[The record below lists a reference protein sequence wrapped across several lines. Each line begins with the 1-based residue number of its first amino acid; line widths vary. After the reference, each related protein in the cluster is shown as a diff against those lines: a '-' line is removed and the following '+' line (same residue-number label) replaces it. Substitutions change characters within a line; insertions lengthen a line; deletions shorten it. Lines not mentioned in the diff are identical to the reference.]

1 MEGGA
6 ALAQLWAGPA
16 RSLDDRPGHKAHK
29 ARKAHEAREARKA
42 GKARKAWM
50 TGLARKAR
58 EAREARKAR
67 MTGLAREARE
77 ARSPDFLNSLG
88 PQHPALLF
96 CLSRGTVCPV
106 CPTPPPVRGARACLA
121 AGVHS
126 WTDAASGQTTPRAP
140 VDLTSPRSPGRLPH
154 PQAGPSSH

>member
-16 RSLDDRPGHKAHK
+16 RRLDDRPGHKAHK
-29 ARKAHEAREARKA
+29 ARKAHEARKAR
-42 GKARKAWM
+42 KARKAWM
-50 TGLARKAR
+50 TGLARKAH
-58 EAREARKAR
+58 K
-67 MTGLAREARE
+67 ARE

-96 CLSRGTVCPV
+96 CLSRGMVCPV